1 MLLFWFQPTHATFFP
16 PAFRSFQSVFES
28 TDRYIENH
36 TAGHLWGQIVS
47 IFSAK
52 NVGFGSSSEK
62 LQRGIIDMETW
73 SPPTRNRG
81 VSSFQP
87 AKIDFCLG
95 SMFQQVTNIPWVWPP
110 PRMPV
115 TTRIITFLVGNPHK
129 PSFPTVTG
137 RVATPKTYQIWGGH
151 LFSSYHV
158 KFQGCSCWECF
169 PNEG

>member
-1 MLLFWFQPTHATFFP
+1 MGSNCVDFLGKKCGVWIIIREIATW
-16 PAFRSFQSVFES
+16 
-28 TDRYIENH
+28 N
-36 TAGHLWGQIVS
+36 
-47 IFSAK
+47 
-52 NVGFGSSSEK
+52 N
-62 LQRGIIDMETW
+62 METR